1 MIDVR
6 HHSTTVASRSPALST
21 RRRRCRRPF
30 AAETA
35 TAVPAD
41 GVSAATGRTP
51 APPPPAPAAL
61 LCCARRHLCS
71 ALRPPAV
78 PLLARTIDHRCSALR
93 PPPAPLLR
101 PRAASTASWLHLALP
116 ATPPAPLLHLAP
128 PTTPT
133 AAWLHHV
140 APSRHRVPSP
150 PLLQQH
156 IERVCNLSLPILP
169 SSWQTSS
176 RINIYQIQPKYSC

>member
-6 HHSTTVASRSPALST
+6 HHSSTVASRSPASST
-21 RRRRCRRPF
+21 RRRRSF
-30 AAETA
+30 ATETTA
-35 TAVPAD
+35 TVPA
-41 GVSAATGRTP
+41 GSVSAATGRTP

-61 LCCARRHLCS
+61 LLCCARWRLCS

-78 PLLARTIDHRCSALR
+78 
-93 PPPAPLLR
+93 PLLR

-116 ATPPAPLLHLAP
+116 ATPPVPLLHLAP
-128 PTTPT
+128 PATPT

-156 IERVCNLSLPILP
+156 IERVCNLSLLILP

>member
-6 HHSTTVASRSPALST
+6 HPSSTVASRSPVSST
-21 RRRRCRRPF
+21 QRPRSF

-35 TAVPAD
+35 TAVPAS
-41 GVSAATGRTP
+41 GVSAATSRTP
-51 APPPPAPAAL
+51 APPPPAPAARL
-61 LCCARRHLCS
+61 LCCARRRLCF

-78 PLLARTIDHRCSALR
+78 PLLARTIDHRYSALR

-101 PRAASTASWLHLALP
+101 PRAASTTSWLHLALP
-116 ATPPAPLLHLAP
+116 ATPPVPLLHLAP
-128 PTTPT
+128 PATPT

-156 IERVCNLSLPILP
+156 IERVCNLSLLILP

>member
-6 HHSTTVASRSPALST
+6 HHSSTVASRSPASST
-21 RRRRCRRPF
+21 RRRRSC
-30 AAETA
+30 A
-35 TAVPAD
+35 AVPAS
-41 GVSAATGRTP
+41 GVSAATSRTP
-51 APPPPAPAAL
+51 APPPPALAALL
-61 LCCARRHLCS
+61 LCCARWRLCS
-71 ALRPPAV
+71 ALRPPVV
-78 PLLARTIDHRCSALR
+78 PLLARTIDRRCSALR

-101 PRAASTASWLHLALP
+101 PRAASTVSWLHLDLP

-128 PTTPT
+128 PATPT

-140 APSRHRVPSP
+140 ALSCHRVPSP

>member
-6 HHSTTVASRSPALST
+6 HHSSTVASRSPALST
-21 RRRRCRRPF
+21 RRWRSF

-35 TAVPAD
+35 ATVPNG
-41 GVSAATGRTP
+41 GVSRTP
-51 APPPPAPAAL
+51 DPPPPAPAAL
-61 LCCARRHLCS
+61 LLCCARRCLCS

-78 PLLARTIDHRCSALR
+78 PLLARTIDHRCFALR

-128 PTTPT
+128 PATPT

-156 IERVCNLSLPILP
+156 IERVCNLSLLILP

>member
-1 MIDVR
+1 MINVR
-6 HHSTTVASRSPALST
+6 HHSSTVASRSPASST
-21 RRRRCRRPF
+21 RCWRSF

-35 TAVPAD
+35 ATVPA
-41 GVSAATGRTP
+41 GGLSAATGRTP

-61 LCCARRHLCS
+61 LYCARRRL
-71 ALRPPAV
+71 
-78 PLLARTIDHRCSALR
+78 CSALR

-128 PTTPT
+128 PATPT

-156 IERVCNLSLPILP
+156 IERVCNLSLLILP
-169 SSWQTSS
+169 SSWQTSR
-176 RINIYQIQPKYSC
+176 RITIYEIQPKYSC